1 MSNYIL
7 ITTENYDGQMAQIT
21 FYPSAGG
28 SINLG
33 TVLLPYEYY
42 TDDFYGKYII
52 YIPSEKATC
61 EFRLITPTPTK
72 TPTRTPTQTPTNTPT
87 NTQTPTVTPTVTS
100 SAINCNCYVYSFT
113 VQTPG
118 YICYETCGGEL
129 ICDLYSATIEV
140 YDSPCVK
147 GGIGGST
154 AEFTILSQT
163 ICDNWCVPFTPTP
176 TPTHTVTPTRTQ
188 TPTPTV
194 TRTPIPTRTPTSTP
208 TPTVTV
214 TRTPLP
220 TRTPTPT
227 SIPSEMCFTL
237 ITEAVGSEWSCTI
250 LSSGSYN
257 GKYYYEIL
265 FDDCLTPIGFVW
277 WNNISNQWEYTDV
290 LGDNTGD
297 FYAYNQNPGNLPISN
312 GTYSW
317 VEVYIQIVMTSSTSG
332 ICPTPTPTPTPTI
345 TPTKTVTPTPT
356 NPSCLCVEVVI
367 TQKDINDAVKNTI
380 FPDNTVYFQGAKNSN
395 CDGSDIIYEFT
406 SPGTYHFCVKSNEIN
421 SLSLF
426 YYFENVPQYYP
437 SIDST
442 ITVSTTGCSVDSD
455 CGTNVTPTPTP
466 TMTVTPTSTTNYL
479 SWYVNACCAGL
490 PEEIMS
496 IPSIYGIGNVV
507 LSTQGYCYT
516 INRESIKPTTVTYS
530 SAYVDCAT
538 CNEANSPCPTLTPT
552 PTNTV
557 TPTIT
562 PTLPST
568 FESVWETTTD
578 FETIALPLVNN
589 GTYSFFVDWGDGNSD
604 IITSWN
610 QFEKIHMYD
619 FAGEYTVTISGVII
633 GWSFATSSVS
643 KDKIIS
649 VNRWGVLQLNN
660 NGGAF
665 QSCTNLDLSTVSDVL
680 NLNGVTTL
688 ANTFRNCTTLTTI
701 NNINLWDTS
710 LIQLTN
716 LMFWGATNFDGNL
729 SNWDM
734 SQLTNATNM
743 FLNAINFNNGG
754 DSGINNW
761 DVSALQ
767 IATGMFRNATSF
779 EQPIN
784 NWSVINLTT
793 ASFFMAGKSTANYPA
808 SQLDDIFNSWSFG
821 FVQPNVAI
829 NFGTINYT
837 SAGVAGK
844 GVLTNLTNNWNI
856 LDGGQI

>member
-72 TPTRTPTQTPTNTPT
+72 TPTKTPTRTPTNTPT
-87 NTQTPTVTPTVTS
+87 NTVTPTVTPTVTS

-118 YICYETCGGEL
+118 YVCYETCDGEL
-129 ICDLYSATIEV
+129 ICDLFDAGIEV

-147 GGIGGST
+147 GSIGGAT
-154 AEFTILSQT
+154 AEITILSQT
-163 ICDNWCVPFTPTP
+163 ICNNWCVPFTPTP
-176 TPTHTVTPTRTQ
+176 TPTNTVTPTKTQ

-194 TRTPIPTRTPTSTP
+194 TRTPIPTRTPTHTP

-227 SIPSEMCFTL
+227 NFP
-237 ITEAVGSEWSCTI
+237 
-250 LSSGSYN
+250 
-257 GKYYYEIL
+257 
-265 FDDCLTPIGFVW
+265 
-277 WNNISNQWEYTDV
+277 
-290 LGDNTGD
+290 
-297 FYAYNQNPGNLPISN
+297 
-312 GTYSW
+312 
-317 VEVYIQIVMTSSTSG
+317 TS
-332 ICPTPTPTPTPTI
+332 TPTPTVTQTTTPTV
-345 TPTKTVTPTPT
+345 TPTKTITPTPT

-367 TQKDINDAVKNTI
+367 TQQDINDAVKNTI
-380 FPDNTVYFQGAKNSN
+380 FPDNTIYFQGDKESN
-395 CDGSDIIYEFT
+395 CDGGDITYQFT
-406 SPGTYHFCVKSNEIN
+406 SPGTYNFCVKSNMIN
-421 SLSLF
+421 TLSLF

-437 SIDST
+437 SINST

-479 SWYVNACCAGL
+479 SWYISPCCESL
-490 PEEIMS
+490 PNDEIMS
-496 IPSIYGIGNVV
+496 IPSTYGIGVVV
-507 LSTQGYCYT
+507 LATNGYCYT
-516 INRESIKPTTVTYS
+516 IIREAIKPVTLIYS
-530 SAYVDCAT
+530 SAYVDCIA
-538 CNEANSPCPTLTPT
+538 CSDSGANPCPEPSPT

-562 PTLPST
+562 PTMPTT
-568 FESVWETTTD
+568 FESVWVTTTG
-578 FETIALPLVNN
+578 FESITLPLVSN
-589 GTYSFFVDWGDGNSD
+589 GVYSFFVDWGDGSSD
-604 IITSWN
+604 TITSWTQGDKN
-610 QFEKIHMYD
+610 HTYE
-619 FAGEYTVTISGVII
+619 FAGEYTVTISGVIV
-633 GWSFATSSVS
+633 GWSFATTSVT
-643 KDKIIS
+643 KEKIIR

-665 QSCTNLDLSTVSDVL
+665 QSCTSLDLSTVSDVL

-688 ANTFRNCTTLTTI
+688 ANTFRNCTSLTTI
-701 NNINLWDTS
+701 NNINLWDMS
-710 LIQLTN
+710 LIQNTT

-734 SQLTNATNM
+734 SQLINATNM
-743 FLNAINFNNGG
+743 FYNASSFNNDG

-767 IATGMFRNATSF
+767 TATGMFRNATSF
-779 EQPIN
+779 VQPIN

-821 FVQPNVAI
+821 FVQPNVSI
-829 NFGTINYT
+829 NFGAINYT
-837 SAGVAGK
+837 SAGVPGY
-844 GVLTNLTNNWNI
+844 GVLTNLTNNWSI
-856 LDGGQI
+856 VTGGQI